1 MIIIG
6 ILIGKKIY
14 KVRKNKTNELLELYD
29 YNSKSNKDT

>member
-1 MIIIG
+1 MIIFS

-29 YNSKSNKDT
+29 YNSQKDKNV